1 MVCLSD
7 LVICRYYNQEWGG
20 VYIST
25 LEHRRKIKYM
35 NIPSFDTNKQ
45 FFMLFALLS
54 DFVFCSTIV
63 WGLK

>member
-1 MVCLSD
+1 MFKFQFEHICHVCN
-7 LVICRYYNQEWGG
+7 VWGG
-20 VYIST
+20 VYISA

-54 DFVFCSTIV
+54 VFVVCSTIV